1 MSLYNNK
8 EVSDYTF
15 FRQEYFYKESLYS
28 ALGYLLIFWT
38 LLFRC
43 TPDLERSL
51 VATGK
56 NVIEKD
62 GILATRLCTHKE
74 DVNEINNLK
83 LNQLE
88 GENYCGFEHGC
99 PQGSRSKSRH
109 LFPSPWEL
117 KSKISLD
124 KEPFFLLMKAFFSMS
139 VFLGFF

>member
-1 MSLYNNK
+1 MRF
-8 EVSDYTF
+8 VSFLSIWKNVVLTCNY
-15 FRQEYFYKESLYS
+15 FRNIFYKESLHS
-28 ALGYLLIFWT
+28 TLCYLLICWT

-88 GENYCGFEHGC
+88 GENYCGSEHGC
-99 PQGSRSKSRH
+99 LQG
-109 LFPSPWEL
+109 EG
-117 KSKISLD
+117 
-124 KEPFFLLMKAFFSMS
+124 EQE
-139 VFLGFF
+139 

>member
-1 MSLYNNK
+1 M
-8 EVSDYTF
+8 TI
-15 FRQEYFYKESLYS
+15 RFYIRNSFTKESLYS
-28 ALGYLLIFWT
+28 ASGYLLICWT

-51 VATGK
+51 IATGK

-88 GENYCGFEHGC
+88 GENYCGSEHGC
-99 PQGSRSKSRH
+99 SGGGGAR
-109 LFPSPWEL
+109 
-117 KSKISLD
+117 IDTCSL
-124 KEPFFLLMKAFFSMS
+124 LS
-139 VFLGFF
+139 